1 MSSEFAYVA
10 SPVAPNLLQI
20 ALLEAIKLRH
30 REFQFKLI
38 YGASAGAADL
48 LQTASLGAPNLLYT
62 ALPNALN
69 WLQVAPLEDV
79 DFLQVALSGV
89 TASSEFTIICVT
101 KSSIKVC

>member
-1 MSSEFAYVA
+1 M
-10 SPVAPNLLQI
+10 
-20 ALLEAIKLRH
+20 LRH

-38 YGASAGAADL
+38 YGAPAGAVNL
-48 LQTASLGAPNLLYT
+48 LQAASLGAPNLLYT

-79 DFLQVALSGV
+79 DFLQVASSGV